1 MNIALLGNPNCGKT
15 TLFNALTGK
24 YQKVGNFAGVTVEK
38 KEGVYKKDKSVK
50 ITDLPGLYSLS
61 ADSADERAVTDFLQN
76 SPPQA
81 IINVL
86 DGTNLER
93 NLYLTCELLRL
104 NIPVVLAV
112 NFCDDLEKNGIELF
126 ADKLS
131 LLFGVPAVKISAL
144 KGKGL
149 EELIRTAKEVALQN
163 IKDSLNPLTVAQHTN
178 PEKPKPRAESKIF
191 AEQKTAERFTK
202 TAARHTKPAKENVGA
217 KEIPVGAAAYLF
229 IERNIEKIIRKKE
242 TRAEKFTRRAD
253 DVLTHKIWG
262 IPIFLVVMTLVYFLS
277 LKIGGAAGKALG
289 DLFGILES
297 SAAAALRA
305 KGAEE
310 WATSFLTEAVIKGT
324 GTALTFLPQIL
335 VLFLL
340 LSVIEESGYAAR
352 IAFDFDRLF
361 RAFGLSGKSLL
372 PLTVSCGCAVTGITA
387 SRTIESEGERRATV
401 FLAPMMPCG
410 AKTAVFG
417 WFAAELFGGSA
428 IIASSAYFLSIIA
441 VAIFGKILKS
451 LKPFGGSSEE
461 FLLEMP
467 TLRAPSVK
475 DVFFVLWEK
484 TKDFLF
490 KAGTVIF
497 TASVLLW
504 VLKNV
509 GFTGYTHGAA
519 EKSLLYYIGNKIK
532 YIFYPLGFTGW
543 ESSVALISGI
553 FAKEAV
559 AETLALLA
567 KDPAVL
573 FESGYSAY
581 AFMVFVLLSPPCV
594 SALSVA
600 YTELK
605 SAKLFAF
612 MLFFQF
618 AAAYS
623 FALVINLI
631 GNLRYGLFN
640 GVNGLIF
647 SLLAVIIMVTAI
659 VTFVFKCVRG
669 GCGKNCPR
677 RKTDKV
683 RIKSRVRTLAGTKAR
698 K

>member
-1 MNIALLGNPNCGKT
+1 MNVALIGNPNCGKT

-38 KEGVYKKDKSVK
+38 KEGAYKKDKSVK

-61 ADSADERAVTDFLQN
+61 ADSADERAVTDFLKD

-93 NLYLTCELLRL
+93 NLYLTCELVRL
-104 NIPVVLAV
+104 KIPLVLAV
-112 NFCDDLEKNGIELF
+112 NFCDDLDKNGIELF
-126 ADKLS
+126 EKELS

-144 KGKGL
+144 KGRGL
-149 EELIRTAKEVALQN
+149 EELISEA
-163 IKDSLNPLTVAQHTN
+163 
-178 PEKPKPRAESKIF
+178 
-191 AEQKTAERFTK
+191 K
-202 TAARHTKPAKENVGA
+202 TAALNEKNTESRAER
-217 KEIPVGAAAYLF
+217 EIPEGAAAYDF
-229 IERNIEKIIRKKE
+229 IEKNIGGIIRKKE

-262 IPIFLVVMTLVYFLS
+262 IPIFLLVMTLVYFLS
-277 LKIGGAAGKALG
+277 LKIGGAVGEAVAK
-289 DLFGILES
+289 LFGVAKDG
-297 SAAAALRA
+297 AAAALRA
-305 KGAEE
+305 SGASE
-310 WATSFLTEAVIKGT
+310 WTVSFLTEAVIKGT
-324 GTALTFLPQIL
+324 GTALSFLPQIL

-387 SRTIESEGERRATV
+387 SRTIESEGERRATI

-428 IIASSAYFLSIIA
+428 IIASSAYFLSILA
-441 VAIFGKILKS
+441 VAFFGKILKS
-451 LKPFGGSSEE
+451 LKPFGGLSEE

-467 TLRAPSVK
+467 TLRAPSLK

-497 TASVLLW
+497 TASVVLW

-509 GFTGYTHGAA
+509 GSGGYTRGVA
-519 EKSLLYYIGNKIK
+519 EKSFLYFIGNKLK
-532 YIFYPLGFTGW
+532 FVFYPLGFTGW

-559 AETLALLA
+559 AETLALLSEN
-567 KDPAVL
+567 PAAL
-573 FESGYSAY
+573 FGNGYSAY
-581 AFMVFVLLSPPCV
+581 AFMAFVLLSPPCV

-600 YTELK
+600 YGELK
-605 SAKLFAF
+605 SPKLFAF
-612 MLFFQF
+612 MVFFQF

-623 FALVINLI
+623 VALIINGI
-631 GNLRYGLFN
+631 GNLRDRLFS
-640 GVNGLIF
+640 GESGLIF
-647 SLLAVIIMVTAI
+647 SLLAVIIMVAAVATL
-659 VTFVFKCVRG
+659 FFKCVRG
-669 GCGKNCPR
+669 GCGKNCPHR
-677 RKTDKV
+677 VGNKNAACVCRKNNAK
-683 RIKSRVRTLAGTKAR
+683 KCN
-698 K
+698 